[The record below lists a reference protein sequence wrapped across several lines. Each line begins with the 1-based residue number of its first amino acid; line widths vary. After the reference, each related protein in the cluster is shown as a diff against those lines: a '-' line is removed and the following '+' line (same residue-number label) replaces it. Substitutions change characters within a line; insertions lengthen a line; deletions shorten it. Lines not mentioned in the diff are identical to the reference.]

1 MDASLRWHDKL
12 RGRIIVRNLAIAFA
26 VLTIFVV
33 VGALFIPINIAAV
46 TIASSVWIFV
56 VASVVVFCLS
66 IFLLFVLSGIG
77 LLIFS
82 ILPILWGI
90 VAILLFPFLLP
101 IIIPLLLIFGFIYLV
116 RKKQEKE
123 IVKP

>member
-1 MDASLRWHDKL
+1 MRK
-12 RGRIIVRNLAIAFA
+12 LAIALA
-26 VLTIFVV
+26 ALTIFVV
-33 VGALFIPINIAAV
+33 VGALFIPINVGVIAV
-46 TIASSVWIFV
+46 ASSVWIFI

-82 ILPILWGI
+82 VLPLLWGI

-101 IIIPLLLIFGFIYLV
+101 IVIPLLLIFGFIYFV
-116 RKKQEKE
+116 RKKHMPE
-123 IVKP
+123 VTRLR